1 MYLFR
6 CVNRWAA
13 YAALGIR
20 VHFQSALNVIRGAC
34 THVMPVILTLPI
46 ILIAIAALTTHGSV
60 LADEQRWRRSLGSQR
75 YSQRSAPS
83 SSTGAA
89 RVSRLD
95 DVEEEEEEDEIQ
107 EDEDDNL
114 NDSEDVSLLRS

>member
-1 MYLFR
+1 
-6 CVNRWAA
+6 
-13 YAALGIR
+13 
-20 VHFQSALNVIRGAC
+20 
-34 THVMPVILTLPI
+34 MPVILTLPI